1 MKKTAQILFTGVFL
15 LVLAWFPAATLFSGS
30 ETYSFFENRNLAPL
44 PEPERENILS
54 GAYFSEFEEYYVD
67 HIAFRDG
74 MIAAYTFFN
83 VHIADKVMVNDI
95 VITENALLPY
105 QPERAA
111 DPEAIA
117 LSAAEMAKKYENLSA
132 FTAANGGVFLYVGVP
147 EQSSMLRDSYP
158 SYMNNNGAY
167 LDAVE
172 EAFFQ
177 ALDAAGVQSLNM
189 RPVYEQS
196 GDFERY
202 YSVTDHHFNMQGA
215 YVCYRSIL
223 EAGAALGVAA
233 DPLEEE
239 ELIYEELP
247 NPYYGSRGRIL
258 YNVIRTPDRLGIY
271 RLKDPLP
278 YIRRDN
284 GEEVDQ
290 IFFIPEDPKEKI
302 TYNVY
307 MGGDVAE
314 TVIETGREELPD
326 VLVFGDSFT
335 NPVETLLYAS
345 FNRTVAVDLR
355 HNTEKTIYE
364 YIEEYQ
370 PDLVLCIRDDTAY
383 LSTDGN
389 GGF

>member
-1 MKKTAQILFTGVFL
+1 M
-15 LVLAWFPAATLFSGS
+15 
-30 ETYSFFENRNLAPL
+30 
-44 PEPERENILS
+44 
-54 GAYFSEFEEYYVD
+54 
-67 HIAFRDG
+67 
-74 MIAAYTFFN
+74 
-83 VHIADKVMVNDI
+83 
-95 VITENALLPY
+95 
-105 QPERAA
+105 
-111 DPEAIA
+111 
-117 LSAAEMAKKYENLSA
+117 
-132 FTAANGGVFLYVGVP
+132 
-147 EQSSMLRDSYP
+147 
-158 SYMNNNGAY
+158 
-167 LDAVE
+167 
-172 EAFFQ
+172 
-177 ALDAAGVQSLNM
+177 
-189 RPVYEQS
+189 
-196 GDFERY
+196 
-202 YSVTDHHFNMQGA
+202 
-215 YVCYRSIL
+215 
-223 EAGAALGVAA
+223 
-233 DPLEEE
+233 
-239 ELIYEELP
+239 
-247 NPYYGSRGRIL
+247 
-258 YNVIRTPDRLGIY
+258 IRTPDRLGIY